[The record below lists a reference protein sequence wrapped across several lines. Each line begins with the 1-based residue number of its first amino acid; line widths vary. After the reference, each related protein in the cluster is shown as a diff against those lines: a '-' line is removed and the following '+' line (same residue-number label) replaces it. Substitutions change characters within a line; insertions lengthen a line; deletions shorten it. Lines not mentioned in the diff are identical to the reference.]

1 MKKLLYT
8 LILSVTILSCSDSL
22 DVTPIGKLMGGN
34 FPVTDEDAIALTN
47 GIYTPNV
54 GISTSLAYMIDL
66 TTETTVSGE
75 NPNSGGGLLGLI
87 QWEPTNS
94 YVTSVWTA
102 FYVGITSAND
112 AIDKLSESKTVS
124 ESIKKRS
131 IGEAR
136 FLRAYYY
143 YYAVQFWGE
152 VPLVL
157 HNVDGKNTTRASI
170 DEVYAQIEDDLKSA
184 ADNLPDVSSYADSDK
199 GRASKGA
206 AYALLSKVYL
216 VWAQTSESGGD
227 TARKDRFRKSVDA
240 ANSVTGYELEEDFL
254 DNWNVNNKNGKES
267 IFSTQHASGTATDGS
282 GGNHL
287 AHCAF
292 SSGFSNSTPH
302 VLISDNKYY
311 DAFDDRDQRK
321 SGTYAKELYNP
332 STNSV
337 FTFTRPRYRKYID
350 ASDPL
355 GSASNRNIN
364 RSIIRYADI
373 LLVKAEAIN
382 ELNNGPTTDAYD
394 AINQVRRRAFEHFPL
409 NQTSPDDLPAGLDYN
424 GFRKAVQQERMFEL
438 TYEQSHW
445 LDLVRW
451 RIYVK
456 TLKESGLDESYK
468 KSSVS
473 LKNYRFPIPQSQRN
487 INPEGL
493 WQNWGY
499 DGYNESK
506 TGANPYA
513 GFE

>member
-47 GIYTPNV
+47 GIYAPNV

-199 GRASKGA
+199 GR
-206 AYALLSKVYL
+206 
-216 VWAQTSESGGD
+216 
-227 TARKDRFRKSVDA
+227 
-240 ANSVTGYELEEDFL
+240 
-254 DNWNVNNKNGKES
+254 
-267 IFSTQHASGTATDGS
+267 
-282 GGNHL
+282 
-287 AHCAF
+287 
-292 SSGFSNSTPH
+292 SS
-302 VLISDNKYY
+302 
-311 DAFDDRDQRK
+311 
-321 SGTYAKELYNP
+321 
-332 STNSV
+332 
-337 FTFTRPRYRKYID
+337 
-350 ASDPL
+350 
-355 GSASNRNIN
+355 
-364 RSIIRYADI
+364 
-373 LLVKAEAIN
+373 
-382 ELNNGPTTDAYD
+382 
-394 AINQVRRRAFEHFPL
+394 RRRRTTRTASMKRP
-409 NQTSPDDLPAGLDYN
+409 S
-424 GFRKAVQQERMFEL
+424 M
-438 TYEQSHW
+438 
-445 LDLVRW
+445 
-451 RIYVK
+451 
-456 TLKESGLDESYK
+456 
-468 KSSVS
+468 
-473 LKNYRFPIPQSQRN
+473 
-487 INPEGL
+487 
-493 WQNWGY
+493 
-499 DGYNESK
+499 
-506 TGANPYA
+506 
-513 GFE
+513 